1 MKIVTRLQFS
11 GHWTAVDDAT
21 YDGPGC
27 PIGAGP
33 TEAAAI
39 ANLIDQIEGTGARAN
54 RRRAAKR
61 RALRPQTRRAQRV
74 GSERR

>member
-1 MKIVTRLQFS
+1 MNIVTRQQDS
-11 GHWTAVDDAT
+11 GRWTAVDDDS

-39 ANLIDQIEGTGARAN
+39 ADLMEQLDELSREVTDALCRDARDHL
-54 RRRAAKR
+54 RRD
-61 RALRPQTRRAQRV
+61 
-74 GSERR
+74 

>member
-1 MKIVTRLQFS
+1 MRIVTRQQFS
-11 GHWTAVDDAT
+11 GHWTAVDDDT

-39 ANLIDQIEGTGARAN
+39 ADLMAQLDELSREVTDALCRDARGH
-54 RRRAAKR
+54 
-61 RALRPQTRRAQRV
+61 LRKD
-74 GSERR
+74 

>member
-1 MKIVTRLQFS
+1 MRIVTRLQFS
-11 GHWTAVDDAT
+11 GCWTAVDDST

-39 ANLIDQIEGTGARAN
+39 ADLMDQLDEKRERLADALAEDAIEQAEAE
-54 RRRAAKR
+54 K
-61 RALRPQTRRAQRV
+61 
-74 GSERR
+74 